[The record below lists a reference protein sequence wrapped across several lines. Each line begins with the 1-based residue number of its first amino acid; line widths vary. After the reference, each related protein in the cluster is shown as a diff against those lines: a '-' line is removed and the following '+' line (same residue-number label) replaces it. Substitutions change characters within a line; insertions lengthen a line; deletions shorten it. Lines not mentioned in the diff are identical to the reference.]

1 MAPTLFL
8 MCGLPCSGKTTLA
21 RRLERER
28 HALRLTPDEW
38 IAQLLSEEWDQAE
51 LDRLRS
57 PVEAV
62 QWDVAARVLALGV
75 DVILDWGL
83 WGRGERDDFR
93 ARGEALGARVEVCF
107 LDVPQAELASRLAAR
122 NAELPAGHPFRVNE
136 EQLELWSTWF
146 EPPMAEEFAPRG
158 SPSRGSDGPSLRKG
172 KQP

>member
-1 MAPTLFL
+1 MPSSKPGEGHGNAGMAPMLFL
-8 MCGLPCSGKTTLA
+8 MCGLPGAGKTTLA

-38 IAQLLSEEWDQAE
+38 IAPLLSEDWDQAE

-57 PVEAV
+57 PVEAI
-62 QWDVAARVLALGV
+62 QWEVAARALALGV

-107 LDVPQAELASRLAAR
+107 LDVPLADLKSRLAAR
-122 NAELPAGHPFRVNE
+122 NAALPAGSALRVTE

-146 EPPMAEEFAPRG
+146 EPPTDEELAPH
-158 SPSRGSDGPSLRKG
+158 GP
-172 KQP
+172 P